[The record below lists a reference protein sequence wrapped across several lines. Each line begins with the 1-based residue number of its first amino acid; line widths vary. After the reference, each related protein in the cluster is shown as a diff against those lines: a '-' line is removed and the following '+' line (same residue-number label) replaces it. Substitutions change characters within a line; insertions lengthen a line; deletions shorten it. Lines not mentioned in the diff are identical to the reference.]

1 MKTFRE
7 AEIKDILPEWMGEET
22 EVQCLS
28 YALNMEL
35 RRMLDSADST
45 AVFADIDNASS
56 YILNALAMEMQAPYY
71 DDSLPLETRR
81 ELIKKTSPWYSRAGT
96 VSAVED
102 MVATIFGEGK
112 VTEWFEY
119 SGNPGCFKIIASAS
133 LTPDLFDAVK
143 AMIEKVKNARSLL
156 EEITVGRKINQRIYT
171 GVVRRYYEKNVIIE
185 GYTDT
190 NVHRQTVNTG
200 TAERRWHRNTIH

>member
-81 ELIKKTSPWYSRAGT
+81 ELIKKTSPWYSRA
-96 VSAVED
+96 
-102 MVATIFGEGK
+102 
-112 VTEWFEY
+112 
-119 SGNPGCFKIIASAS
+119 
-133 LTPDLFDAVK
+133 
-143 AMIEKVKNARSLL
+143 
-156 EEITVGRKINQRIYT
+156 
-171 GVVRRYYEKNVIIE
+171 
-185 GYTDT
+185 
-190 NVHRQTVNTG
+190 
-200 TAERRWHRNTIH
+200 